1 MSMETIEVQCR
12 SCGEMKQVVCDPQ
25 DMQKWKDGEG
35 YIQDVLHY
43 LSAGDRELL
52 LSSTCDDCFQKMFGS
67 SEDHEDEDDEEDWS
81 FEDEEDDDDEDDD
94 VFEEDDDD
102 DDELDDDDDDEDWSF
117 EDDDDQEEGLLDLT
131 HSEQN
136 IMSEVCSIISS
147 FLMNAEPT
155 EEAYAE
161 LGEKISL
168 ATDGCSSQFFGTLY
182 DKFHRSGKNK

>member
-1 MSMETIEVQCR
+1 
-12 SCGEMKQVVCDPQ
+12 MKQVVCDPQ

-67 SEDHEDEDDEEDWS
+67 SEDHEDEDDEEEDWS
-81 FEDEEDDDDEDDD
+81 FEDEEDDDD
-94 VFEEDDDD
+94 
-102 DDELDDDDDDEDWSF
+102 DELDDDDDEDWSF
-117 EDDDDQEEGLLDLT
+117 EDEDDDDGQEEGLLDLT
-131 HSEQN
+131 QSEQN